1 MELTRHRILHA
12 RDLFVELL
20 AREMKLRYERSRLG
34 MIWAVLNPL
43 TQIAIFTFVFDS
55 MIRLQIPRYPLFVFT
70 GLLAWNWFRE
80 GLMASVGA
88 ITNNRE
94 LVRQAGFPIGV
105 LPIVAI
111 TVPLIDLLAAL
122 PALFIFQLA
131 SGGRPTLAI
140 LALPALLALQFL
152 FLLGIGFVLASVH
165 VTFRDVHHLLGVGLM
180 MLFYLTPVFYT
191 PDMVPESAR
200 AIYALS
206 PITHLISFYRQI
218 LIDGVAPDVWGL
230 LVMALVGALLLPIG
244 WFAFA
249 RARHA
254 FVEEL

>member
-1 MELTRHRILHA
+1 MELSRHQLRHT
-12 RDLFVELL
+12 RDLFLELL

-43 TQIAIFTFVFDS
+43 IQIAIFNFVFHS
-55 MIRLQIPRYPLFVFT
+55 MIRLDIPHYPLFVFT

-80 GLMASVGA
+80 GLMSSVGA
-88 ITNNRE
+88 ITSNRE
-94 LVRQAGFPIGV
+94 LVRQPGFPIGV

-122 PALFIFQLA
+122 PVLLVFLLA
-131 SGGRPTLAI
+131 SGTNLTLAI
-140 LALPALLALQFL
+140 LTLPVLIVLQFL
-152 FLLGIGFVLASVH
+152 FLLAIGFVLASVH
-165 VTFRDVHHLLGVGLM
+165 VTFRDVQHLLGVVLM
-180 MLFYLTPVFYT
+180 MLFYLTPVFYALE
-191 PDMVPESAR
+191 MVPDSAR
-200 AIYALS
+200 AIYDLN
-206 PITHLISFYRQI
+206 PITRLITYYRQI
-218 LIDGVAPDVWGL
+218 LIDGVAPDGGEL
-230 LVMALVGALLLPIG
+230 LILAVLDVLLLPIG